1 MDGAPPASRAS
12 AGPVSERVW
21 ATALGLALGPAVA
34 LGLAR
39 FAYALLLPA
48 MRTDLSWSFT
58 QAGTINTANAVG
70 YLIGALIA
78 APVITRVGGRQ
89 AFLGSLLLTAL
100 ALTACAISSAFP
112 VLLSLR
118 LIAGAAG
125 AVAFIVGASL
135 ATQLATGASP
145 ARAAVLLGVYFAGGG
160 LGVAVSGLLIPLL
173 LSATGTGGWRW
184 GWLLLG
190 ALAFAATVAA
200 VPAARRAPL
209 PRRSSHQT
217 VSAWRARPV
226 AVTLGAY
233 ALFGAGYIAYVTFII
248 AFLKG
253 QGAGTVEL
261 SGFWVTLGLAAI
273 GSTFAWGP
281 LLARLRGGRG
291 IALATAVVTLGAA
304 IPLLSGSIGGAFA
317 SAVLFG
323 GSFLAVPTAVTAFA
337 RRTHNPHHWTIA
349 IAALTVAF
357 AVGQCLGPVLAGV
370 LSDGP
375 GGVRAGLTL
384 SVLILAAGALLAV
397 VQHQPDPTPVTG
409 WHPHPAPVKRQPGV

>member
-1 MDGAPPASRAS
+1 MRDTSIASTAREVAP
-12 AGPVSERVW
+12 GRVW

-48 MRTDLSWSFT
+48 MRTDLSWSFA

-70 YLIGALIA
+70 YLVGALLA
-78 APVITRVGGRQ
+78 APVIARVGGRR
-89 AFLGSLLLTAL
+89 AFLGSLMLTAV
-100 ALTACAISSAFP
+100 ALTACAASGDFA
-112 VLLSLR
+112 VLLALR
-118 LIAGAAG
+118 LVAGVAG

-135 ATQLATGASP
+135 ATQLAAGASS

-160 LGVAVSGLLIPLL
+160 LGVAVSGLLIPLV
-173 LSATGTGGWRW
+173 LSATGPGGWRW
-184 GWLLLG
+184 GWLVLG
-190 ALAFAATVAA
+190 ALAFAATAAA

-209 PRRSSHQT
+209 PSRSSRQT
-217 VSAWRARPV
+217 VSTWRARPV

-253 QGAGTVEL
+253 QGAGTFEL
-261 SGFWVTLGLAAI
+261 SGFWVVLGLAAI

-291 IALATAVVTLGAA
+291 IALASAVVTLGAA

-337 RRTHNPHHWTIA
+337 RRAHNPHHWTIA

-375 GGVRAGLTL
+375 SGVRAGLTL
-384 SVLILAAGALLAV
+384 SVLILAAGALLAFA
-397 VQHQPDPTPVTG
+397 QQQRE
-409 WHPHPAPVKRQPGV
+409 PAPITRSARPPCPTQ